1 MTEQLHPISEA
12 LKKDTY
18 RFALFHLGF
27 RPFFL
32 AAMIFAIVAML
43 FWLLLY
49 LSLGN
54 IHLVSLT
61 PVDWHAH
68 EMIYGYSMA
77 VIVGFLL
84 TAIRN
89 WTGIQTV
96 HGPGLIVLVMLWLG
110 ARLMPFIP
118 MDSNLQIMAGLD
130 LMFMLGSLLVM
141 SVPIVKAKQWNQ
153 MGIILIVSLLLI
165 GNLLFYLGAL
175 QLLEQGVRWG
185 LYVGL
190 YVVLGMILIIGRRV
204 IPFFIEKGVNGPVA
218 IKNWHWIDITTVVLF
233 ILFAVLDVFTM
244 YSRLV
249 VGLALGLCLVNCIR
263 LYGWYTSRIFSKP
276 LLWVLYLAYI
286 FLVAGFAMKVV
297 GYFYGLSTTAYVHLF
312 TIGGIGLMTTGMMAR
327 VTLGHTGRNVF
338 EPPAILIAVFALL
351 VVSVVFR
358 VFLPLLLLEYYLWW
372 IVLSQLVWIVA
383 FSLLLWTYLPML
395 IKPRIDGRYG

>member
-27 RPFFL
+27 RSFFL
-32 AAMIFAIVAML
+32 AAMIFAIIAML
-43 FWLLLY
+43 LWLLLY
-49 LSLGN
+49 LPLGD
-54 IHLVSLT
+54 IHLVSLS

-77 VIVGFLL
+77 VITGFLL

-89 WTGIQTV
+89 WTGIQTI
-96 HGPGLIVLVMLWLG
+96 HGFTLVGLFLLWLS

-118 MDSNLQIMAGLD
+118 MDSNLQIMAALD
-130 LMFMLGSLLVM
+130 LLFMLSSLIAML
-141 SVPIVKAKQWNQ
+141 VPIVKAKQWNQ
-153 MGIILIVSLLLI
+153 LGIVLIVSFLLT
-165 GNLLFYLGAL
+165 GNLLFYLGIL
-175 QLLEQGVRWG
+175 QVMEQGVHWG
-185 LYVGL
+185 LYIGL
-190 YVVLGMILIIGRRV
+190 YVVLGMVFIIGRRV
-204 IPFFIEKGVNGPVA
+204 IPFFIEKGLTEPVE
-218 IKNWHWIDITTVVLF
+218 IKNWRWVDIANVVLF
-233 ILFAVLDVFTM
+233 ILFAVLDIFTA
-244 YSRLV
+244 YSRLI
-249 VGLALGLCLVNCIR
+249 VGLAFGLCLVNCIR
-263 LYGWYTSRIFSKP
+263 LYGWYTSGIFKKP
-276 LLWVLYLAYI
+276 LLWVLYLAYAFI
-286 FLVAGFAMKVV
+286 VAGFAMKVA
-297 GYFYGLSTTAYVHLF
+297 GFFYGLSATTYLHLF

-338 EPPAILIAVFALL
+338 EPPGILIAVFALL

-372 IVLSQLVWIVA
+372 IVLSQLLWIVA